1 LKGNGLDL
9 NGKTALVTGGS
20 RGIGRATS
28 LRLAQL
34 GARVAV
40 NYVRDEAAALAVV
53 EEIVSAGGEARAFRA
68 DVAEHK
74 QAAALIDKAV
84 GAFDRLDV
92 LVNNAGATRD
102 GLLLRMSPRDWEDV
116 LKINLGSAFNCTQAA
131 AKKMIK
137 QRQGTIINISS
148 VVGLT
153 GNAGQANYT
162 AAKAGLIGFT
172 KTAARELSARQIR
185 VNAVAPGFIA
195 TEMTEALA
203 EDIKAGIAERIPL
216 RRFGRPEEVADVVAW
231 LASDMSAYLT
241 GQVIVVDGGL
251 AM

>member
-1 LKGNGLDL
+1 LDL

-20 RGIGRATS
+20 RGIGRAIC
-28 LRLAQL
+28 LRLAQM

-40 NYVRDEAAALAVV
+40 NYVRDESAALTAV
-53 EEIVSAGGEARAFRA
+53 EQIISAGGEAQAFQA
-68 DVAEHK
+68 DVADHA
-74 QAAALIDKAV
+74 QASALIDEV
-84 GAFDRLDV
+84 VSAFDRLDV
-92 LVNNAGATRD
+92 LVNNAGVTRD
-102 GLLLRMSPRDWEDV
+102 GLLLRMSQESWEDV
-116 LKINLGSAFNCTQAA
+116 LRINLGSAFNCTQAA

-162 AAKAGLIGFT
+162 AAKAGLIGLT
-172 KTAARELSARQIR
+172 KTAARELAARQIR

-203 EDIKAGIAERIPL
+203 EDLKAGIGDRIPL
-216 RRFGRPEEVADVVAW
+216 RRFGRPDEVADVVAW
-231 LASDMSAYLT
+231 LASDRSTYVT